1 MVFSVSP
8 AVIVSIG
15 VPVAFVVLPLPQYR
29 VPDVSARSDEQ
40 GVNSKDAV
48 SWQWRH
54 QLPNQAGDLV
64 QLLRITLD
72 QLSVVTG
79 RQGRAGLLLFFKRK
93 KKTIIFALYIQEV
106 AHQRIT
112 LHVTQITVILT
123 LSNQVEIWYVAFYA

>member
-79 RQGRAGLLLFFKRK
+79 RQGRAGLLLFIKR
-93 KKTIIFALYIQEV
+93 
-106 AHQRIT
+106 
-112 LHVTQITVILT
+112 
-123 LSNQVEIWYVAFYA
+123 EISFIKYHFLFQTKVK

>member
-40 GVNSKDAV
+40 GVYSKDAV

-64 QLLRITLD
+64 QLLRIALD
-72 QLSVVTG
+72 
-79 RQGRAGLLLFFKRK
+79 
-93 KKTIIFALYIQEV
+93 
-106 AHQRIT
+106 
-112 LHVTQITVILT
+112 
-123 LSNQVEIWYVAFYA
+123 